1 MIKLGTYENEKAG
14 LVNEHINNY
23 RVISDEESKQFGQN
37 TERKKRKGIWSHD
50 LMLTN
55 EQKEMNADVDP
66 QQSIEAGKHANV
78 DIELNSLH
86 GLRHL
91 NASEEELV

>member
-14 LVNEHINNY
+14 LVNEGINNY
-23 RVISDEESKQFGQN
+23 RVLAEEESKQFGQSN
-37 TERKKRKGIWSHD
+37 DRKKRKGIWSHD
-50 LMLTN
+50 LMQTN
-55 EQKEMNADVDP
+55 EQKEMKADVDP

-91 NASEEELV
+91 NASEEELI